1 MDVLLAIITYN
12 ISIMY
17 MLSKYILYA
26 LTLIVFVVILM
37 NPEYCTFI
45 SGARKC
51 NSLLRM
57 NE

>member
-17 MLSKYILYA
+17 MLSKYVLYA

-37 NPEYCTFI
+37 NPEYCTLF
-45 SGARKC
+45 SSARKC
-51 NSLLRM
+51 NSLLRV